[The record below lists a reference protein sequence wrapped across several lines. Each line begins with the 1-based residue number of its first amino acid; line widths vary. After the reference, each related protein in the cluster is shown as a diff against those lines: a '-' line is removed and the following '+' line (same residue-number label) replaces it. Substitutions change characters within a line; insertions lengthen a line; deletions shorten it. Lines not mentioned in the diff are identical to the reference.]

1 MLVDLM
7 QLFNT
12 VQPIQNCYSMYV
24 DTEMGCASKFI
35 QSHPLWLDYQKNRAY
50 LTHST
55 YHNTIKVQFEEIL
68 RE

>member
-24 DTEMGCASKFI
+24 DIEKGCASKFI
-35 QSHPLWLDYQKNRAY
+35 QTIPMSGLSKNRIY

-55 YHNTIKVQFEEIL
+55 YHNTIKVQFEDVI

>member
-24 DTEMGCASKFI
+24 DTEVALASSYNPIPYTCTIK
-35 QSHPLWLDYQKNRAY
+35 KNRAY

>member
-24 DTEMGCASKFI
+24 DIEKVALASSYNPI
-35 QSHPLWLDYQKNRAY
+35 PMSGLSKNRTY

-55 YHNTIKVQFEEIL
+55 YHNTIKVQFEDAI